1 MNILIFESLQLEGL
15 YVADLLSYKAL
26 TSSLVSIHHHTVD
39 PFTQFVHTTSPLVTI
54 NLLSVSKIL
63 LFFIVCSF
71 VSLDFTGVKS
81 NSICLSSS
89 KLFQIPYCLQ
99 GLPILSQMA
108 GFNSFIWLNCILLC
122 VYVCVCVCALSCVR
136 LFAITWTVGSQA
148 PLSMGF
154 FQKRIL
160 EWVAISSNRGS
171 T

>member
-1 MNILIFESLQLEGL
+1 MNILIFENLQLEGL

-26 TSSLVSIHHHTVD
+26 TSSLVSIHHHTFD
-39 PFTQFVHTTSPLVTI
+39 PFTQFIHTTSPLVTI

-81 NSICLSSS
+81 YSICLSSS

-122 VYVCVCVCALSCVR
+122 VCVCALSCVG
-136 LFAITWTVGSQA
+136 LFAITVGSQA

-160 EWVAISSNRGS
+160 EWIAISSNRGS